1 MDGGG
6 RDGRG
11 GGGRERGVRG
21 GGGGVSWERKLGK
34 DLDTRSTSE
43 RIRTPMGPSTAT
55 QTRTS
60 TANLR
65 EDGLRPFVMLLVLLN
80 GSVAHR
86 SFYWLVQDQHAC

>member
-11 GGGRERGVRG
+11 GR
-21 GGGGVSWERKLGK
+21 WERKLGK
-34 DLDTRSTSE
+34 DPDTRSSE
-43 RIRTPMGPSTAT
+43 STEGIRTPMGPSSAT

-65 EDGLRPFVMLLVLLN
+65 EDGLRSFVMLLELLS

-86 SFYWLVQDQHAC
+86 SFYWPVQDQCAEC

>member
-11 GGGRERGVRG
+11 GGQ
-21 GGGGVSWERKLGK
+21 WERKLGK
-34 DLDTRSTSE
+34 DPDTRSTESTGE
-43 RIRTPMGPSTAT
+43 RIRTPMGPSSAT